1 VGGVGLLFLKL
12 SPMPFVS
19 CSAFPSRLRPITD
32 RFDLR
37 RLFRFDFTHHS
48 TKHTRF
54 FHYVIW
60 FGAELKDRTEEVE
73 NKKVRYTT
81 EH

>member
-1 VGGVGLLFLKL
+1 MGGVGLLFLKL

-32 RFDLR
+32 
-37 RLFRFDFTHHS
+37 RFDFTHHS